1 MKLKTRLSL
10 SLTEKLLHTIK
21 SNDDVEVAFDKYIT
35 NVTHKTMIYVEREQK
50 YIPKRRSEDGEA
62 KPSRGSS
69 CHREVESQLIG
80 DKAIVATV
88 DVVLNKS

>member
-21 SNDDVEVAFDKYIT
+21 SNDDEEVAFDKYIT
-35 NVTHKTMIYVEREQK
+35 NVTHKTMIYVESEQK
-50 YIPKRRSEDGEA
+50 YIPKRSEDGEA

-80 DKAIVATV
+80 DKAIVAIV
-88 DVVLNKS
+88 DAVLNKS